1 MMLSYLKHIALW
13 LGKRKFKA
21 QSKETM
27 FKVKNIILS
36 LALLGCSGLAQA
48 QLAADADRTA
58 DRAASEGFGKAGR

>member
-13 LGKRKFKA
+13 LGNRKFKA

-48 QLAADADRTA
+48 QQV
-58 DRAASEGFGKAGR
+58 